1 MMGNSCG
8 GKQGVFL
15 TIDVAVSL
23 LLMFTMLGV
32 AAYYFS
38 QPSSAAFSD
47 QLLRNYLQDAATVIS
62 EAGYFGTP
70 LESGNQSDTSGLRSV
85 LRATPLSVC
94 VEVAAY
100 GVVARDG
107 LQGYW
112 KMDEDNG
119 YTVADYSGNGL
130 TGVLVGSPQRDAYGK
145 SSGAYHFYGTDDA
158 VNVSDAFELN
168 PHNESFSI
176 SAWIDS
182 TAEGSSTRHT
192 IFSKHAPN
200 DYGYWIYVDVRFGQV
215 VTACYFSGSGSCN
228 DGNSPVVSDAPVV
241 NAGWKH
247 LVVVF
252 DRANGSAYMYVD
264 TVLQAAVDTGFASA
278 GEINNTIDASIGG
291 DYYSG
296 SLASLFGGRI
306 DEVRFYKK
314 ALNQSEVNTL
324 YSNSANLLYAV
335 SEANCTYGGGALQSA
350 AVPFAYNEGQDSSQT
365 AIAVVRGW
373 RESAG

>member
-1 MMGNSCG
+1 
-8 GKQGVFL
+8 
-15 TIDVAVSL
+15 
-23 LLMFTMLGV
+23 
-32 AAYYFS
+32 
-38 QPSSAAFSD
+38 
-47 QLLRNYLQDAATVIS
+47 
-62 EAGYFGTP
+62 
-70 LESGNQSDTSGLRSV
+70 
-85 LRATPLSVC
+85 
-94 VEVAAY
+94 
-100 GVVARDG
+100 
-107 LQGYW
+107 
-112 KMDEDNG
+112 
-119 YTVADYSGNGL
+119 
-130 TGVLVGSPQRDAYGK
+130 
-145 SSGAYHFYGTDDA
+145 
-158 VNVSDAFELN
+158 
-168 PHNESFSI
+168 
-176 SAWIDS
+176 
-182 TAEGSSTRHT
+182 
-192 IFSKHAPN
+192 
-200 DYGYWIYVDVRFGQV
+200 
-215 VTACYFSGSGSCN
+215 
-228 DGNSPVVSDAPVV
+228 VSDAPVV

-373 RESAG
+373 RKSAG